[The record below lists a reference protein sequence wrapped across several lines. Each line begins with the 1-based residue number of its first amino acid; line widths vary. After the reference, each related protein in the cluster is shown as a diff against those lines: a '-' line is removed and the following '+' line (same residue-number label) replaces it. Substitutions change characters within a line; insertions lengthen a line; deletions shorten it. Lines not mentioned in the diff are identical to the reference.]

1 MTPEHSDLLKKISR
15 IPGSVSTKEAIYLY
29 DSAKKCKNGVIVE
42 VGSWYGRST
51 ICLGLGSK
59 FGHGVK
65 VYAIDP
71 HTGSPD
77 QRTYKK
83 INTLEAFR
91 ANIKNAE
98 LESVVEPIV
107 TTSEEAAKNWTL
119 PVELVFADAN
129 YYDYEE
135 TKKDFFR
142 WSKFL
147 TKNGIYAMHGTV
159 PSVSGI
165 LEGIPLHGW
174 EAPRKFL
181 KDFIFCSKN
190 FSAGGGYAFGIKNLK
205 IHGTIT
211 SMERA
216 EKITLLDKIKNRR
229 AQLKSALLR
238 VNHKLYLI
246 SALTPKP
253 IKKWLKSLALNV
265 F

>member
-1 MTPEHSDLLKKISR
+1 MTKEHLDLMQKIAG
-15 IPGSVSTKEAIYLY
+15 IPGSVSTKEAVCLY
-29 DSAKKCKNGVIVE
+29 EQAKKCKRGVIVE
-42 VGSWYGRST
+42 LGSWYGRST

-59 FGHGVK
+59 NGDGVR

-83 INTLEAFR
+83 VNTFETFKQ
-91 ANIKNAE
+91 NIKNAG
-98 LESVVEPIV
+98 LESIVEPV
-107 TTSEEAAKNWTL
+107 VATSEKTSKNWTL

-147 TKNGIYAMHGTV
+147 INGGVYAMHGTV

-174 EAPRKFL
+174 KAPRKFL

-190 FSAGGGYAFGIKNLK
+190 FGVLK
-205 IHGTIT
+205 IQGTIT
-211 SMERA
+211 A
-216 EKITLLDKIKNRR
+216 IQKTGGLGFLDKIKNR
-229 AQLKSALLR
+229 AFQFKSALIYL
-238 VNHKLYLI
+238 NYKLYLI
-246 SALTPKP
+246 STLIPGP
-253 IKKWLKSLALNV
+253 IKRRFKTMMLFSGN
-265 F
+265 